1 MLRNHKILNLFIGLL
16 LASVSAH
23 ATLIT
28 MTNSDSTATTTY
40 LQVSF
45 TSKGFWN
52 SSIAPSSANDYSTT
66 ATNSMRTPSD
76 GTNYIFQGNSLT
88 INGPGTTTAGGGR
101 LITKNQPAT
110 ALPIT
115 YTIANLV
122 ITNLGMIQN
131 GANTSGSTAVI
142 AGGITTS
149 NGGWDLLPQNGSMVI
164 AASVSGNGPL
174 WLGSPSAAS
183 ANSAIFMGAIS
194 NWTGSIFSVN
204 NTTLLVL
211 SNALTQTYS
220 GNIMCTNNAV
230 TVQGSGILTLSGTN
244 TYAGKTTL
252 SGGTLV
258 LAGNEAS
265 VTNSTTVSSGATLQ
279 LQANSTNIVSGTSY
293 SLGTAVT
300 AANTFSVGST
310 IQFRSDSGVIFNGG
324 ANLGGLG
331 NGINSW
337 DVNQLTGAGANNTL
351 TFAPA
356 GFSVFNSTFNI
367 TGGNGYTLA
376 VGPMNLIGTGGTLT
390 LNASNANLTVNGI
403 TSVGASGVTTV
414 LGSSNTTISA
424 AITATTSLTKQGI
437 GKLTLN
443 GANTYVGSTLIQTGT
458 VALASGATLASTNL
472 NISVGATLD
481 VGAFSGALAMNSGQ
495 YLIGK
500 GAVNGSVDTASG
512 GLIYP
517 GGNLA
522 AGTLTVTTNL
532 TLSGGGTLKFD
543 IAHNT
548 AIGGGT
554 NDLIVVGGNLN
565 VAGSTTLGLNFLNGS
580 PVTGTYTLIQ
590 YGTISGDTTL
600 ASITLPSNP
609 RYSLTLSNDTVNKAV
624 ELVVVGVPGNLV
636 WLGDG
641 VNNGWDNAGT
651 YQSWT
656 NSASLS
662 LDYFYDGDVVTFNDS
677 GSDSPVINLTT
688 VNLPG
693 ALTVNATQGYDFTGS
708 GSIAGV
714 ASLTKSGSGTLILE
728 TANAYTGPTVINGGT
743 LQIGNANTSG
753 TLGSGSVTNNSTLV
767 FNRTDGIGVAN
778 DIHGSGTL
786 RLDGTGSITPTSTNN
801 DYTGSTVINS
811 GVFFLVT
818 STALGATAA
827 GTTVALG
834 AQLYITANVNV
845 GAEPLTFAGVG
856 LHKGGGGVTTY
867 GGALTLSSNSTIN
880 VDGGATLILTNAA
893 GIVGGSN
900 ALATAGS
907 GTLTLGG
914 PVTLGTNGLVINS
927 GTVNLNSS
935 NSYSGGTTLTAGV
948 VNVNTNGALGSG
960 LVTATTSGHFV
971 IGTGLTITNAFTA
984 TIVNPGAATGF
995 LMTPDNTNGTVTT
1008 LSGPLVFSTTPASG
1022 GTFAGPTS
1030 SGYLNLSGFVSNA
1043 PATAVT
1049 VRFGNVRFTGGGN
1062 YPELQIR
1069 ANTTSIGVDNGIA
1082 TNAVVDTAG
1091 NGAAFLNLNGFNQTL
1106 AGLKNTVTPANAA
1119 LGYVTNS
1126 SATATTLNLNVGT
1139 GNTYTFGGHVVGNL
1153 ALVVSSGTQTLTGSN
1168 GYTGGTTVNGGTLEL
1183 ATATI
1188 ATNSTVTITNG
1199 ATLQLD
1205 FSTTNQIAALV
1216 LNGVSQPA
1224 GVYNNASSPSFI
1236 AGSGN
1241 LLIASSVN
1249 TTPTNIVVTVSSGTL
1264 TLTWP
1269 TDHTGWQLQSQ
1280 TNTLSTGLGTNW
1292 VDVANTSSTNSYSTT
1307 IDPTAPSVFYRL
1319 KY

>member
-522 AGTLTVTTNL
+522 AGTRVIAGGVACYSSTNL
-532 TLSGGGTLKFD
+532 YDWK
-543 IAHNT
+543 NE
-548 AIGGGT
+548 
-554 NDLIVVGGNLN
+554 
-565 VAGSTTLGLNFLNGS
+565 GL
-580 PVTGTYTLIQ
+580 V
-590 YGTISGDTTL
+590 
-600 ASITLPSNP
+600 LPSVAEDPDHDLACENVIERP
-609 RYSLTLSNDTVNKAV
+609 KVIYNARTKKFVMWLHQDSPDYAAAHAGVAV
-624 ELVVVGVPGNLV
+624 
-636 WLGDG
+636 
-641 VNNGWDNAGT
+641 
-651 YQSWT
+651 
-656 NSASLS
+656 
-662 LDYFYDGDVVTFNDS
+662 
-677 GSDSPVINLTT
+677 SDSP
-688 VNLPG
+688 
-693 ALTVNATQGYDFTGS
+693 TGTFKYL
-708 GSIAGV
+708 GSFRPNAGV
-714 ASLTKSGSGTLILE
+714 WPMNV
-728 TANAYTGPTVINGGT
+728 TAKDKQP
-743 LQIGNANTSG
+743 
-753 TLGSGSVTNNSTLV
+753 SVTNFLARDFQSGQMARDMTLFVDDDGKAYQFYASEGNPTMQVSQLTDDYLKPAGKYARIFVGRST
-767 FNRTDGIGVAN
+767 
-778 DIHGSGTL
+778 
-786 RLDGTGSITPTSTNN
+786 
-801 DYTGSTVINS
+801 
-811 GVFFLVT
+811 
-818 STALGATAA
+818 
-827 GTTVALG
+827 
-834 AQLYITANVNV
+834 
-845 GAEPLTFAGVG
+845 E
-856 LHKGGGGVTTY
+856 
-867 GGALTLSSNSTIN
+867 
-880 VDGGATLILTNAA
+880 
-893 GIVGGSN
+893 
-900 ALATAGS
+900 
-907 GTLTLGG
+907 
-914 PVTLGTNGLVINS
+914 
-927 GTVNLNSS
+927 
-935 NSYSGGTTLTAGV
+935 
-948 VNVNTNGALGSG
+948 
-960 LVTATTSGHFV
+960 
-971 IGTGLTITNAFTA
+971 
-984 TIVNPGAATGF
+984 
-995 LMTPDNTNGTVTT
+995 
-1008 LSGPLVFSTTPASG
+1008 
-1022 GTFAGPTS
+1022 
-1030 SGYLNLSGFVSNA
+1030 A
-1043 PATAVT
+1043 PAVFK
-1049 VRFGNVRFTGGGN
+1049 R
-1062 YPELQIR
+1062 
-1069 ANTTSIGVDNGIA
+1069 NG
-1082 TNAVVDTAG
+1082 
-1091 NGAAFLNLNGFNQTL
+1091 
-1106 AGLKNTVTPANAA
+1106 K
-1119 LGYVTNS
+1119 Y
-1126 SATATTLNLNVGT
+1126 
-1139 GNTYTFGGHVVGNL
+1139 Y
-1153 ALVVSSGTQTLTGSN
+1153 
-1168 GYTGGTTVNGGTLEL
+1168 
-1183 ATATI
+1183 
-1188 ATNSTVTITNG
+1188 
-1199 ATLQLD
+1199 
-1205 FSTTNQIAALV
+1205 
-1216 LNGVSQPA
+1216 
-1224 GVYNNASSPSFI
+1224 
-1236 AGSGN
+1236 
-1241 LLIASSVN
+1241 LIASGCSGWDPN
-1249 TTPTNIVVTVSSGTL
+1249 TARSAVADNIFGPWTE
-1264 TLTWP
+1264 
-1269 TDHTGWQLQSQ
+1269 
-1280 TNTLSTGLGTNW
+1280 LGNPCRG
-1292 VDVANTSSTNSYSTT
+1292 ANADKTFFL
-1307 IDPTAPSVFYRL
+1307 P
-1319 KY
+1319 K